1 MKSHV
6 NRIALAVLV
15 ILGLNTGIASGKECA
30 GVSFPDQAKVE
41 GTSLTLNGLG
51 MRLATMLK
59 VKVYVA
65 ALYVAKTSSDPS
77 AILGV
82 GTPIQLTL
90 HFVRDVGGDDVRKGF
105 EEGFEKN
112 AKAQLPA
119 LKERIAQLNGWITD
133 VKSGQAL
140 TFIHKPGTGV
150 QVDVNGSVKGTIKGD
165 DFSKAFLSIWLG
177 DPPNSEIKTGLL
189 GGACGA

>member
-30 GVSFPDQAKVE
+30 GVSCPDQAKVE

-65 ALYVAKTSSDPS
+65 ALYVDKTSSDPS

-90 HFVRDVGGDDVRKGF
+90 HFLRDVGGDDVRKGF
-105 EEGFEKN
+105 EEGF
-112 AKAQLPA
+112 
-119 LKERIAQLNGWITD
+119 
-133 VKSGQAL
+133 
-140 TFIHKPGTGV
+140 
-150 QVDVNGSVKGTIKGD
+150 
-165 DFSKAFLSIWLG
+165 
-177 DPPNSEIKTGLL
+177 
-189 GGACGA
+189 